1 MDTAGMVL
9 RSYDR
14 LVRAAYMPFLGLMH
28 DLFLVMSWCFVRFI
42 PRLLWFMGLKYF
54 PVEDL
59 LSFFFFHP
67 AGSLLLI
74 V

>member
-9 RSYDR
+9 HSYDR
-14 LVRAAYMPFLGLMH
+14 LVRAVYMPFLGFMH

-42 PRLLWFMGLKYF
+42 PRWLWFMGLKYF

-59 LSFFFFHP
+59 LSFFFIRLDHCY
-67 AGSLLLI
+67 
-74 V
+74 